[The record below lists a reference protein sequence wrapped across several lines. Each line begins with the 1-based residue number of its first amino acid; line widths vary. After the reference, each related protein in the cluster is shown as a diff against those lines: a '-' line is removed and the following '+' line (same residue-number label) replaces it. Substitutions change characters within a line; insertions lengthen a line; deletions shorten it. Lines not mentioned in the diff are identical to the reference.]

1 MTPGNRVPS
10 EGSGGVMRIL
20 WYVLCALA
28 LAASAVMVV
37 TDSDTWL
44 KIAVIASLW
53 AAFSGAVLVTR
64 YAGSL
69 STLRQRSADLERR
82 HRAEL
87 EEERRRH
94 RERELTLENSY
105 ATRLREDRD
114 EAVAALRREL
124 AAMREQLAA
133 LSGTE
138 LGEEPAALRATA
150 ERIVELERE
159 QPAPATASRPGFST
173 GSFAAVRWAGSDS
186 EETAQI
192 PLVVSTPPAEE
203 EDRGHHRHRAP
214 ETPAAASTG
223 GRRRADAGGRMVA
236 ELMEQLRKNS

>member
-1 MTPGNRVPS
+1 MPS

-114 EAVAALRREL
+114 EAVA
-124 AAMREQLAA
+124 
-133 LSGTE
+133 
-138 LGEEPAALRATA
+138 
-150 ERIVELERE
+150 
-159 QPAPATASRPGFST
+159 
-173 GSFAAVRWAGSDS
+173 
-186 EETAQI
+186 
-192 PLVVSTPPAEE
+192 
-203 EDRGHHRHRAP
+203 
-214 ETPAAASTG
+214 
-223 GRRRADAGGRMVA
+223 
-236 ELMEQLRKNS
+236 